1 MTVRAACLPASFP
14 VSLLRNTP
22 GPLVF
27 LPDCAVVR
35 CAVLCWSVL
44 RNAVLLVGWCAEDR
58 LKLLGVDGAV
68 MELNLVYD
76 EAQGAYVLKATIRQ

>member
-1 MTVRAACLPASFP
+1 
-14 VSLLRNTP
+14 
-22 GPLVF
+22 
-27 LPDCAVVR
+27 
-35 CAVLCWSVL
+35 VLCWSVL